1 MCEGRI
7 DGSTLQLVT
16 VCLCDDGVGELS
28 NELGESIPPQPPVV
42 SYLRPS
48 DARARARVVGARGV
62 GRPPDGGVGMSERSK
77 LTSSHLRRQA
87 LVYLRQSS
95 QAQLERNVESTQRQ
109 YALVERAIE
118 FGFAREQVVVIDEDL
133 GISGSGI
140 AERTGFARLA
150 AEVALGHAGLVLGL
164 EVSRLAR
171 NNVDWYRLLDLC
183 GVTDTV
189 IGDADGL
196 YHPGSFNDRLLLG
209 LKGTMSEAEL
219 HVLRARLEG
228 GIRNKAARGE
238 LRKALPVG
246 LVWGEAEGEILLDPD
261 EAVRGAIQTIFD
273 RFAELGS
280 VRQVWLWMRREGV
293 QFPMRRFAH
302 GEIQWAVPSYH
313 QIHSVLESPVYA
325 GAYAFGKTRRE
336 RYVDE
341 HGNTRQRMRRLPQ
354 AEWGVLIWEHHPGF
368 IDKATYERN
377 RERIASNTRPR
388 VHEAGGAVREG
399 QALLQGIA
407 VCKRCGRKLNVAYD
421 GRRGKGRPTYYCPG
435 RILVENRGSWCL
447 RVGGGQIDHAVAG
460 ALLAA
465 LTPAGVKAALHAAEA
480 LEQDHDAALKQW
492 RLQVE
497 RARYA
502 AERAE
507 RRYRQVEPEHR
518 LVARGL
524 ERDWET
530 ALQELAKA
538 EAELT
543 LREQQRPRTLTDDE
557 RERLLALGG
566 DLGRVWSAPTTT
578 DRDRKQLLR
587 CLIEEVII
595 DVVREERR
603 ATLTLRWQGGAITEL
618 GVPLPRHQPP
628 IRTDD
633 DTVALMRRLAVHY
646 DDATI
651 AGILNR
657 QGRRSATGQRF
668 TAQIVSSLRG
678 SWKIPRHQPA
688 NDAPDG
694 KLLPIARVAEI
705 LQVAPS
711 TIHRWLADGF
721 IAGEQDTPG
730 APWRIRVTD
739 DLRSRFVE
747 QAPQGWLPM
756 LEATLAL
763 GVSRQTVLQ
772 RVKRGELQAVHVR
785 NGRRKG
791 LRILVPHAETSLF
804 DTTAI
809 SAAAV

>member
-1 MCEGRI
+1 
-7 DGSTLQLVT
+7 
-16 VCLCDDGVGELS
+16 
-28 NELGESIPPQPPVV
+28 
-42 SYLRPS
+42 
-48 DARARARVVGARGV
+48 
-62 GRPPDGGVGMSERSK
+62 MSERSK

-87 LVYLRQSS
+87 FVYLRQSS
-95 QAQLERNVESTQRQ
+95 QAQLERNVESTARQ
-109 YALVERAIE
+109 YALVSRATE
-118 FGFAREQVVVIDEDL
+118 LGFTREQVVVIDEDL
-133 GISGSGI
+133 GISGSGLS
-140 AERTGFARLA
+140 ERSGFARLT

-171 NNVDWYRLLDLC
+171 NNADWYRLLDLC

-246 LVWGEAEGEILLDPD
+246 FIWGEDEGEIVIEPD

-302 GEIQWAVPSYH
+302 GETEWILPTYH

-325 GAYAFGKTRRE
+325 GAYAFGRTRRE

-341 HGNTRQRMRRLPQ
+341 HGQTRQRMRRLPRS
-354 AEWGVLIWEHHPGF
+354 EWQVLIWDHHPGF
-368 IDKATYERN
+368 IDKPTFESN
-377 RERIASNTRPR
+377 RERIARNTRPR
-388 VHEAGGAVREG
+388 AHEPGGAVREG

-407 VCKRCGRKLNVAYD
+407 VCGRCGRKLNVHYQ
-421 GRRGKGRPTYYCPG
+421 GRRGHQSPAYHCPSSV
-435 RILVENRGSWCL
+435 LVNNRGSWCL
-447 RVGGGQIDHAVAG
+447 RVGGGQIDQAVA
-460 ALLAA
+460 AAVLAA
-465 LTPAGVKAALHAAEA
+465 LTPAGVKAALQAAEA
-480 LEQDHDAALKQW
+480 LEADHDAALGQW

-497 RARYA
+497 RARYQ

-524 ERDWET
+524 ERDWEH
-530 ALQELAKA
+530 ALSKLAEA

-543 LREQQRPRTLTDDE
+543 LREQQRPRTLTDQE
-557 RERLLALGG
+557 REQLLALGG
-566 DLGRVWSAPTTT
+566 DLGRVWAAPSTT

-587 CLIEEVII
+587 CLIEEVIL

-603 ATLTLRWQGGAITEL
+603 ATVTIRWKGAAITEL
-618 GVPLPRHQPP
+618 AVPLPRHQPA
-628 IRTDD
+628 IRTDE
-633 DTVALMRRLAVHY
+633 DTIKLLTKLAVHY
-646 DDATI
+646 DDGTI

-657 QGRRSATGQRF
+657 QGRRSATGERF
-668 TAQIVSSLRG
+668 TQVIVGGLRRYRN
-678 SWKIPRHQPA
+678 IPAHKPPTQP
-688 NDAPDG
+688 PDG
-694 KLLPIARVAEI
+694 ELLPIRRAADT
-705 LQVAPS
+705 LGVAPS
-711 TIHRWLADGF
+711 TLHRWVNDGF

-730 APWRIRVTD
+730 APWRIRVND
-739 DLRSRFVE
+739 QLRALFVE
-747 QAPQGWLPM
+747 DAPAGWLPM

-772 RVKRGELQAVHVR
+772 RVKRGDLQAVHVR
-785 NGRRKG
+785 TGRRKG
-791 LRILVPHAETSLF
+791 LRIQVPQAETALF
-804 DTTAI
+804 DTTTMNTL
-809 SAAAV
+809 AV

>member
-1 MCEGRI
+1 
-7 DGSTLQLVT
+7 V
-16 VCLCDDGVGELS
+16 
-28 NELGESIPPQPPVV
+28 
-42 SYLRPS
+42 
-48 DARARARVVGARGV
+48 
-62 GRPPDGGVGMSERSK
+62 SERSK
-77 LTSSHLRRQA
+77 LSASHLRRTA
-87 LVYLRQSS
+87 FVYVRQSS
-95 QAQLERNVESTQRQ
+95 QAQLERNVESTARQ
-109 YALVERAIE
+109 YALVQRAIE
-118 FGFAREQVVVIDEDL
+118 LGFAREQVVVIDEDL
-133 GISGSGI
+133 GISGSGLSD
-140 AERTGFARLA
+140 RSGFARLA

-189 IGDADGL
+189 IGDTDGL

-246 LVWGEAEGEILLDPD
+246 LVWGEEEGEILLDPD

-280 VRQVWLWMRREGV
+280 VRQVWLWMRREAV

-302 GEIQWAVPSYH
+302 GEIEWTTPTYH

-341 HGNTRQRMRRLPQ
+341 HGQTRQRMRRLPQ
-354 AEWGVLIWEHHPGF
+354 AEWPVLIWDHHRGY
-368 IDKATYERN
+368 IDKATFDRN
-377 RERIASNTRPR
+377 RERIAGNTRPR
-388 VHEAGGAVREG
+388 AHQAGGAVREG
-399 QALLQGIA
+399 AALLQGIA
-407 VCKRCGRKLNVAYD
+407 VCGRCGRKLKVHYQ
-421 GRRGKGRPTYYCPG
+421 GRRGHQSPAYHCPSS
-435 RILVENRGSWCL
+435 ILVENRGSWCL
-447 RVGGGQIDHAVAG
+447 RVGGGRIDQAVAG

-465 LTPAGVKAALHAAEA
+465 LTPAGVKAALQAAEA

-497 RARYA
+497 RAKYQ

-524 ERDWET
+524 ERDWEN
-530 ALQELAKA
+530 ALAELAKV
-538 EAELT
+538 EAELA
-543 LREQQRPRTLTDDE
+543 LRQHQRPRALTEDE
-557 RERLLALGG
+557 RERLLALGT

-587 CLIEEVII
+587 TLIDEVVV

-603 ATLTLRWQGGAITEL
+603 AMLTIRWRGGAITEL
-618 GVPLPRHQPP
+618 AVALPKPQPA
-628 IRTDD
+628 IRTDEE
-633 DTVALMRRLAVHY
+633 TIALLERLAVHY
-646 DDATI
+646 DDGTI

-657 QGRRSATGQRF
+657 QGRRSATGERF
-668 TAQIVSSLRG
+668 TAIIVGGLRRYRG
-678 SWKIPRHQPA
+678 IPAYTPPA
-688 NDAPDG
+688 EPPDG
-694 KLLPIARVAEI
+694 ELLPVAKAADK
-705 LQVAPS
+705 LGVAAS
-711 TIHRWLADGF
+711 TLHRWLQAGF
-721 IAGEQDTPG
+721 IRGEQDTPG
-730 APWRIRVTD
+730 APWRIRVND
-739 DLRSRFVE
+739 QLRALFVDHSPPGYVPIVD
-747 QAPQGWLPM
+747 AM
-756 LEATLAL
+756 RIL

-772 RVKRGELQAVHVR
+772 RVKRGELQALHVR
-785 NGRRKG
+785 HGRRKG
-791 LRILVPHAETSLF
+791 LRIGVPADEGLF
-804 DTTAI
+804 DPTTMN
-809 SAAAV
+809 AVAV

>member
-1 MCEGRI
+1 
-7 DGSTLQLVT
+7 V
-16 VCLCDDGVGELS
+16 
-28 NELGESIPPQPPVV
+28 
-42 SYLRPS
+42 
-48 DARARARVVGARGV
+48 
-62 GRPPDGGVGMSERSK
+62 SERSK
-77 LTSSHLRRQA
+77 LNSSHLRRQA
-87 LVYLRQSS
+87 FVYLRQSS
-95 QAQLERNVESTQRQ
+95 QAQVERNVESTDRQ
-109 YALVERAIE
+109 YGLVARAVE
-118 FGFAREQVVVIDEDL
+118 LGFAREQVVVIDEDL
-133 GISGSGI
+133 GISGSGLSD
-140 AERTGFARLA
+140 RSGFARLT

-171 NNVDWYRLLDLC
+171 NNADWYRLLDLC

-189 IGDADGL
+189 IGDADGI

-246 LVWGEAEGEILLDPD
+246 LIWGEEEGEILLDTD
-261 EAVRGAIQTIFD
+261 EAVRGAIATIFE

-280 VRQVWLWMRREGV
+280 VRQVWLWMRRERV

-302 GEIQWAVPSYH
+302 GEIEWTVPTYH

-341 HGNTRQRMRRLPQ
+341 HGQTRQRMRRLPQ
-354 AEWGVLIWEHHPGF
+354 AEWQVLIWDHHPGY
-368 IDKATYERN
+368 IDKATFEKN
-377 RERIASNTRPR
+377 RERIARNTRPR
-388 VHEAGGAVREG
+388 AHEAGGAVREG
-399 QALLQGIA
+399 AALLQGIA
-407 VCKRCGRKLNVAYD
+407 ICARCGRKLNVHYD
-421 GRRGKGRPTYYCPG
+421 GRRAQARPSYYCPG
-435 RILVENRGSWCL
+435 SILVENRGGWCM
-447 RVGGGQIDHAVAG
+447 RVGGMQIDEAVAG

-465 LTPAGVKAALHAAEA
+465 LTPAGVKAALRAAEA
-480 LEQDHDAALKQW
+480 LEQDHDHALGQW

-497 RARYA
+497 RARYQ

-524 ERDWET
+524 ERDWEQ
-530 ALQELAKA
+530 ALAALAEA
-538 EAELT
+538 EAELA
-543 LREQQRPRTLTDDE
+543 LREQQRPKTLTADE
-557 RERLLALGG
+557 RAQLLQLGA

-587 CLIEEVII
+587 TLIEEVVI
-595 DVVREERR
+595 DVAREERR

-618 GVPLPRHQPP
+618 VVPLPRHQPA
-628 IRTDD
+628 IRTDE

-668 TAQIVSSLRG
+668 TAQIVSSLRT
-678 SWKIPRHQPA
+678 SWKIARHQPPT
-688 NDAPDG
+688 DPPDG
-694 KLLPIARVAEI
+694 EPLPITRVAEI
-705 LQVAPS
+705 LHVAPS

-747 QAPQGWLPM
+747 QAPEGWLPM
-756 LEATLAL
+756 LETTLAL

-772 RVKRGELQAVHVR
+772 RVKRGELEAVHVR

-791 LRILVPHAETSLF
+791 LRIRVPAAETGLF
-804 DTTAI
+804 DTTPM
-809 SAAAV
+809 STAAV

>member
-1 MCEGRI
+1 
-7 DGSTLQLVT
+7 V
-16 VCLCDDGVGELS
+16 
-28 NELGESIPPQPPVV
+28 
-42 SYLRPS
+42 
-48 DARARARVVGARGV
+48 
-62 GRPPDGGVGMSERSK
+62 SERSK

-87 LVYLRQSS
+87 FVYLRQSS

-118 FGFAREQVVVIDEDL
+118 LGFCREQVVVIDEDL

-228 GIRNKAARGE
+228 GIRNKAQRGE

-246 LVWGEAEGEILLDPD
+246 FVWGEDEGEILLDPD
-261 EAVRGAIQTIFD
+261 EAIRGAIATIFD
-273 RFAELGS
+273 RFGELGS
-280 VRQVWLWMRREGV
+280 VRQVWLWMRSEGV
-293 QFPMRRFAH
+293 QFPGRRYTYG
-302 GEIQWAVPSYH
+302 GEIQWQVPTYH

-368 IDKATYERN
+368 IDKPTFDRN
-377 RERIASNTRPR
+377 RERIAGNTRPR
-388 VHEAGGAVREG
+388 AHEPGGAVREG

-407 VCKRCGRKLNVAYD
+407 VCGRCGRKLKVHYQ
-421 GRRGKGRPTYYCPG
+421 GRRGHQSPAYHCPASV
-435 RILVENRGSWCL
+435 LVDGRGSWCM
-447 RVGGGQIDHAVAG
+447 RVGGGQIDQAVAG

-465 LTPAGVKAALHAAEA
+465 LTPAGVKAALTAAEA
-480 LEQDHDAALKQW
+480 LEHDHDAALKQW
-492 RLQVE
+492 RLQLE
-497 RARYA
+497 RAQYQA
-502 AERAE
+502 DRAE

-524 ERDWET
+524 ERDWEH

-538 EAELT
+538 EAELA
-543 LREQQRPRTLTDDE
+543 LREQQRPRTLTDGE
-557 RERLLALGG
+557 RERLLALGT
-566 DLGRVWSAPTTT
+566 DLGRVWSAPSTS

-587 CLIEEVII
+587 CLIEEVVL
-595 DVVREERR
+595 DVDRDHDR
-603 ATLTLRWQGGAITEL
+603 ATVTIRWKGGALTEL
-618 GVPLPRHQPP
+618 AVPLPRHQPT
-628 IRTDD
+628 IRTDE
-633 DTVALMRRLAVHY
+633 DTIDLLRRLAEHY
-646 DDATI
+646 DDGTI

-657 QGRRSATGQRF
+657 QGRRSATGERF
-668 TAQIVSSLRG
+668 TAIIVGGLRRYRH
-678 SWKIPRHQPA
+678 IPAYQPPSA
-688 NDAPDG
+688 PPDG
-694 KLLPIARVAEI
+694 ELLPIGKAAEQLGVA
-705 LQVAPS
+705 AS
-711 TIHRWLADGF
+711 TIHRWLQDGF
-721 IAGEQDTPG
+721 IRGEQDTPG
-730 APWRIRVTD
+730 APWRIRVND
-739 DLRSRFVE
+739 QLRALFVDH
-747 QAPQGWLPM
+747 APPGYVPM
-756 LEATLAL
+756 FDAMRAL
-763 GVSRQTVLQ
+763 GVSRQTVLH
-772 RVKRGELQAVHVR
+772 RVKRGELHALHVR

-804 DTTAI
+804 DTTTMNAQ
-809 SAAAV
+809 AV